1 MLKFIFLEGL
11 PGVGKTTI
19 TNYIES
25 LKLTNVHIV
34 NEIENQDIINNIN
47 TNQNIY
53 IENDNIKLSKYQ
65 EGIIIIDRGPIS
77 TLSYNE
83 TKNKLT
89 KNPSLNEVTT
99 WFNSIKDIYLKKETS
114 VIYLKNKHKTY
125 HLPYQDNKDPY
136 GTIENQKLL
145 EDITLNNCHNYVK
158 NLKIVDYDYNE
169 MEALV
174 NEIIN

>member
-1 MLKFIFLEGL
+1 MLKLIFLEGL
-11 PGVGKTTI
+11 PGVGKTTL

-25 LKLTNVHIV
+25 LKLPNVHIV
-34 NEIENQDIINNIN
+34 HEIEKQNIINKIN
-47 TNQNIY
+47 SNQNIY

-65 EGIIIIDRGPIS
+65 EGIVIIDRGPLS

-89 KNPSLNEVTT
+89 NNPSLNEVTT
-99 WFNSIKDIYLKKETS
+99 WFSSIKDIYLKKETI
-114 VIYLKNKHKTY
+114 VFYLKNKNKTY
-125 HLPYQDNKDPY
+125 HLPYQDNLDPY
-136 GTIENQKLL
+136 GSIDNQKLL
-145 EDITLNNCHNYVK
+145 EDITLNNCNKYVK